1 MTTLRERIETTL
13 PIAEAFAYVADFANS
28 REDPASRVPS
38 DSIPAPSPWARVTGS
53 ASGWADAAPME
64 YEVAV
69 LDVPRRVVL
78 VGSGS
83 GVSAVDDVRFETTAA
98 GTRIEYTADI
108 RLGGWKRL
116 VQPLLG
122 ASFRKI
128 GREAADGSRRTPPS
142 AGARGAA
149 KDAA

>member
-1 MTTLRERIETTL
+1 
-13 PIAEAFAYVADFANS
+13 
-28 REDPASRVPS
+28 
-38 DSIPAPSPWARVTGS
+38 
-53 ASGWADAAPME
+53 ME

-83 GVSAVDDVRFETTAA
+83 GVSAVDDVRFETTPA

-122 ASFRKI
+122 ASFR
-128 GREAADGSRRTPPS
+128 GSAATRRTWCVAPQR
-142 AGARGAA
+142 ARARGAA